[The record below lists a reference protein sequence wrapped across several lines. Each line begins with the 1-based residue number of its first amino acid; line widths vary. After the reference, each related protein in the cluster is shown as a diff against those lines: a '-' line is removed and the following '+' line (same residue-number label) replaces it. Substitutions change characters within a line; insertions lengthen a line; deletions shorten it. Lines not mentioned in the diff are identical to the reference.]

1 MFRVA
6 WKSRILF
13 TQLILCGA
21 LTASAV
27 AGTPQARELKGEVL
41 DEAGKAIAGA
51 VCTLTG
57 GPLPDTGL
65 SVATRERGEFN
76 FAGLLPATY
85 RLTCAAA
92 DYEPV
97 MKQDLQ
103 IGVAPPPFVQVVL
116 PSEIVVR
123 QKVEVREKVPVIAA
137 QNISPTARVSST
149 QLMTLPLTEQR
160 FKAALPLIP
169 GVVRTPDG
177 KINIKGAV
185 ESQGM
190 MLVDAAETVDPVTG
204 AFSIEVPIDAVGSVD
219 VFKTAYQAEYG
230 RFAGGLTSVQTKA
243 PSDQF
248 HFELNDLTPAPRG
261 KSGHL
266 VGIAEESPRIDV
278 TGPLVR
284 GKLDVFESF
293 NYDLH
298 KQPVRGLAWPKNEIK
313 KEGISSFSSIQYIVN
328 TFHLLTANLK
338 IFPERREFADINSLV
353 PQSASSNYGQ
363 RGFSTGVDDR
373 YLFPAGGILTS
384 LVQISDFSSYAHGQG
399 PLDMLVTPNGWG
411 GNFFDSWA
419 RRGFQQE
426 ASQTYQSARKK
437 WRGWHELKG
446 GGDLV
451 HRSYSGSDAS
461 RPVLLLRQDGTMVER
476 IDFEG
481 NGRLSAKD
489 TEVAAF
495 VQDHWAIRDRLGLDL
510 GLRYSGQTTGNSV
523 AFAPRIGA
531 VYSPG
536 AGGKTIL
543 RGGIGVFYDRLPL
556 LASDFTNNPERR
568 VTEYDSEGSSLGPP
582 LLFQN
587 VYARTAKGVT
597 QIAPA
602 GHDLDSTPYNVTWSV
617 EANREIRPHYTLRLS
632 YLSSRTFKE
641 FITNPLIDQQ
651 GLPLLELSNTGA
663 MRYHEFE
670 STLRIRT
677 RADTD
682 INITYV
688 HSLSRGDLN
697 TLADIYVP
705 FEQPVIRPNFFASL
719 PANIPDRFVTWGRF
733 KIPWKIVASPVLDI
747 HTGFP
752 YSNVDERQNYVGLPN
767 SLHFPVFASLD
778 LEMYKEFRIFFIPW
792 VRDHTLRG
800 ILRIYNVTDR
810 QNPRDVYNNV
820 TSPYFGHFAGIQHRF
835 YDTALSF
842 VY

>member
-1 MFRVA
+1 MVRVA
-6 WKSRILF
+6 RKSRITF
-13 TQLILCGA
+13 TLLLSGA
-21 LTASAV
+21 LAASAF
-27 AGTPQARELKGEVL
+27 AGPPQAQELKGEVL
-41 DEAGKAIAGA
+41 GEGGKPIAGA
-51 VCTLTG
+51 VCTLAG

-65 SVATRERGEFN
+65 SVATREKGEFV
-76 FAGLLPATY
+76 FTGLLPATY

-97 MKQDLQ
+97 MKRDLR
-103 IGVAPPPFVQVVL
+103 IGEAPPPFVQVVL

-123 QKVEVREKVPVIAA
+123 QKVEVREKVPVIAP
-137 QNISPTARVSST
+137 QNVSPPTKVSST

-160 FKAALPLIP
+160 FKAALPLLP

-204 AFSIEVPIDAVGSVD
+204 AFAIEVPIDAVGSVD

-243 PSDQF
+243 ASDRF

-284 GKLDVFESF
+284 GKLDGFESF

-313 KEGISSFSSIQYIVN
+313 KEGIESFTSLQYIVS
-328 TFHLLTANLK
+328 TLHLLTGNLK

-363 RGFSTGVDDR
+363 RGFSLGVNDR

-384 LVQISDFSSYAHGQG
+384 FVQFTYFASYAHGQG
-399 PLDMLVTPNGWG
+399 PMDMLVTPNGWG

-419 RRGFQQE
+419 RDGFQQE
-426 ASQTYQSARKK
+426 ASQTYQSRRKE
-437 WRGWHELKG
+437 WRGQHELKVG
-446 GGDLV
+446 VDLV
-451 HRSYSGSDAS
+451 HRSFSGTDNS
-461 RPVLLLRQDGTMVER
+461 RPVRLLRQNGTLAER
-476 IDFEG
+476 IDFQG
-481 NGRLSAKD
+481 NGLLSARD

-495 VQDHWAIRDRLGLDL
+495 VQDHWAIQDRLALDL

-536 AGGKTIL
+536 AAGKTIL

-556 LASDFTNNPERR
+556 LASDFTNEPVRR
-568 VTEYDSEGSSLGPP
+568 VTQYDPQGNPLGPP

-587 VYARTAKGVT
+587 VYARTAGGAT
-597 QIAPA
+597 QIIPA
-602 GHDLDSTPYNVTWSV
+602 GHDLDSTPYNVTWDV
-617 EANREIRPHYTLRLS
+617 EADREIRPYYTLRLS
-632 YLSSRTFKE
+632 YLSSRSFKL
-641 FITNPLIDQQ
+641 FVTNPLIDQY
-651 GLPLLELSNTGA
+651 GVPLLELSNAGA
-663 MRYHEFE
+663 TRYHEFE

-682 INITYV
+682 ISISYV

-697 TLADIYVP
+697 SLADVYVP

-719 PANIPDRFVTWGRF
+719 PANIPDRFVTWGQF

-747 HTGFP
+747 HSGFP
-752 YSNVDERQNYVGLPN
+752 YSAIDERQNYVGPPA
-767 SLHFPVFASLD
+767 SLRFPVFASLD
-778 LEMYKEFRIFFIPW
+778 LEMYKEFRIPFIPW
-792 VRDHTLRG
+792 LRHHTLRG
-800 ILRIYNVTDR
+800 ILRVYNVTNH
-810 QNPRDVYNNV
+810 QNPRDVYNNI
-820 TSPYFGHFAGIQHRF
+820 TSPYYGQFAGLQHRF
-835 YDTALSF
+835 YDTALNF
-842 VY
+842 LY

>member
-1 MFRVA
+1 MFLWGFLA
-6 WKSRILF
+6 
-13 TQLILCGA
+13 
-21 LTASAV
+21 ASGF
-27 AGTPQARELKGEVL
+27 AGTPQAQGLKGEVL
-41 DEAGKAIAGA
+41 NEMGKPIVAA

-57 GPLPDTGL
+57 GPLPDAGL
-65 SVATRERGEFN
+65 SVVTTEKGEFA
-76 FAGLLPATY
+76 FGGLLPATY
-85 RLTCAAA
+85 RLTCAAV

-103 IGVAPPPFVQVVL
+103 IGEAPPPFIQVVL

-123 QKVEVREKVPVIAA
+123 QRVEVQEKVPVMAPE
-137 QNISPTARVSST
+137 NISRPIRVSST

-160 FKAALPLIP
+160 FKAALPLVP

-177 KINIKGAV
+177 RINIKGVV

-204 AFSIEVPIDAVGSVD
+204 AFAIEVPIDAVGSVD

-266 VGIAEESPRIDV
+266 VGIAEESPRVDV
-278 TGPLVR
+278 TGPLVPGR
-284 GKLDVFESF
+284 VDVFESF

-313 KEGISSFSSIQYIVN
+313 KEGIDSFTSLQYIVS
-328 TFHLLTANLK
+328 TLHVLTGNLK
-338 IFPERREFADINSLV
+338 VFPARREFANINSLV
-353 PQSASSNYGQ
+353 PQPASSNYGQ
-363 RGFSTGVDDR
+363 RGFSVGVNDR

-384 LVQISDFSSYAHGQG
+384 FLQLTYFSSYAHGQG

-419 RRGFQQE
+419 RDGYQQE
-426 ASQTYQSARKK
+426 ASQTYQSRPKE
-437 WRGWHELKG
+437 WRGQHELKV

-451 HRSYSGSDAS
+451 HRSFSGTDVS
-461 RPVLLLRQDGTMVER
+461 RPVRVLRQDGTIAER

-481 NGRLSAKD
+481 NGLLSTRD

-495 VQDHWAIRDRLGLDL
+495 VQDHWAIRDRLALDL

-536 AGGKTIL
+536 VAGKTIL

-556 LASDFTNNPERR
+556 LASDFTNNPARR
-568 VTEYDSEGSSLGPP
+568 VSQYDVQGNPLGPP
-582 LLFQN
+582 IVFEN
-587 VYARTAKGVT
+587 VYARTAGGVT
-597 QIAPA
+597 QLTPP
-602 GHDLDSTPYNVTWSV
+602 GHDLDSTPYNVTWNL
-617 EANREIRPHYTLRLS
+617 EAGREIRPHYTLRLS
-632 YLSSRTFKE
+632 YLSSQTFKL
-641 FITNPLIDQQ
+641 FIANPLITQN
-651 GLPLLELSNTGA
+651 GVPLLELSNTGA
-663 MRYHEFE
+663 TRYHEFE

-682 INITYV
+682 INISYV

-697 TLADIYVP
+697 SLADIYVP

-719 PANIPDRFVTWGRF
+719 PANVPDRFVTWGQF
-733 KIPWKIVASPVLDI
+733 KIPWKIVAGPVLDI
-747 HTGFP
+747 HSGFP
-752 YSNVDERQNYVGLPN
+752 YSAIDERQNYVGPPA
-767 SLHFPVFASLD
+767 SLRFPVFASLD
-778 LEMYKEFRIFFIPW
+778 LEMYKEFRIPFIPW
-792 VRDHTLRG
+792 VRNHTLRG
-800 ILRIYNVTDR
+800 ILRIYNVTDH
-810 QNPRDVYNNV
+810 QNPRDVYNNI
-820 TSPYFGHFAGIQHRF
+820 TSPYFGHFAGFQHRF
-835 YDTALSF
+835 YDTALNF
-842 VY
+842 LY